1 MLTMMFLL
9 VVSAFVLGFV
19 WHDQS
24 ARETVNRNQSDTDKK
39 P

>member
-9 VVSAFVLGFV
+9 VVSAFVLGFA
-19 WHDQS
+19 WHGES
-24 ARETVNRNQSDTDKK
+24 ARETVNRNQSETDKK